1 MVNRVLIVGLGLIGG
16 SLAKA
21 LKKKHFANVIL
32 GYDRNL
38 AELQQG
44 LDLGIIDEGCSDFG
58 SAVKSADIIVLAV
71 PVKATEAVLSDLKPY
86 LQPHTVLTDVGST
99 KGNVIVAA
107 QSVFGSV
114 PRNFIP
120 GHPIAGSEKSGVAAA
135 DDSLFAKHKVILT
148 PLPDSDENATSLIAR
163 MWQSTGAEVL
173 QMAIE
178 RHDEVLAATSH
189 LPHLLAFSL
198 VDTLAKEQDSTEI
211 FRYAAGGFR
220 DFTRIA
226 ASDPTM
232 WHDVC
237 LANKQQIL
245 DQVDNFT
252 EGLATL
258 RKAIV
263 NGDSQLMLGIF
274 TRAKFA
280 RERFNKMLSG
290 LAYSQTCHNL
300 QVTFRIR
307 SAGPLIGRI
316 NVSGDKS
323 MSHRAVVLGALAE
336 GVTDISGFLESED
349 SLATVQAF
357 RDMGVVIEGPHQGK
371 VKIYGVGLHG
381 LYQPPGPLYLGNSG
395 TSMRLLS
402 GLLSAQAFDAELL
415 GDKSLSNR
423 PMERVAEPLREMG
436 ASVRTS
442 ENGSAPVYITGG
454 QQLSAINYQMPVA
467 SAQVKSALLLAGLY
481 AKGVTQI
488 KEPAIT
494 RDHTERMLENFGI
507 QLTVENSV
515 VSMASGQKLK
525 ATNLDIPADISSAAF
540 FIVAAAINAGSD
552 LVIEQVGVNPSR
564 SGILDIMKMMGADIT
579 LENPTTNNGEP
590 VADVHVRYAPLTA
603 ITIPEALVSVAI
615 DEFPIIFVAA
625 AAATGVTCLSG
636 VGELRYKESDRI
648 EAMQQGLLRMGIDVT
663 VEGDNIFITGGELY
677 GANISSFEDHRVTMA
692 FAVAGTIAKGEVM
705 IDACSHVATS
715 FPDFVEVAQKAG
727 IRIHKE
733 ETNVSN

>member
-1 MVNRVLIVGLGLIGG
+1 MANRVLIIGLGLIGG

-21 LKKKHFANVIL
+21 LKKKHFANVVV
-32 GYDRNL
+32 GCDRNL
-38 AELQQG
+38 DELQQG
-44 LDLGIIDEGCSDFG
+44 IDLGIIDEGCNDFA
-58 SAVKSADIIVLAV
+58 SAVKAADIIVLAV
-71 PVKATEAVLSDLKPY
+71 PVKATEAVLFDLKPY
-86 LQPHTVLTDVGST
+86 LQPHTVITDVGST

-107 QSVFGSV
+107 QNVFGSV

-135 DDSLFAKHKVILT
+135 DDTLFVKHKVILT
-148 PLPDSDENATSLIAR
+148 PLPESDKRATHLIAR

-245 DQVDNFT
+245 DQIDNFT
-252 EGLATL
+252 EGLASL
-258 RKAIV
+258 RRAIV
-263 NGDSQLMLGIF
+263 EGDSQSMLGVF
-274 TRAKFA
+274 TRAKSA
-280 RERFNKMLSG
+280 REHFNKMLTG
-290 LAYSQTCHNL
+290 TAYSQTHHNL
-300 QVTFRIR
+300 QVTFHIR
-307 SAGPLIGRI
+307 SAGPLLGRI
-316 NVSGDKS
+316 SVSGDKS

-336 GVTDISGFLESED
+336 GVTNINGFLESED

-357 RDMGVVIEGPHQGK
+357 RSMGVVIEGPHQGA

-381 LYQPPGPLYLGNSG
+381 LYPPPGPLYLGNSG

-402 GLLSAQAFDAELL
+402 GLLAAQQFDTELL
-415 GDKSLSNR
+415 GDKSLSKR

-436 ASVRTS
+436 ASINTS
-442 ENGSAPVYITGG
+442 ENGGAPVYISGG
-454 QQLSAINYQMPVA
+454 QQLSGINYQMPVA

-481 AKGVTQI
+481 AQGVTQI
-488 KEPAIT
+488 KQPAIT
-494 RDHTERMLENFGI
+494 RDHTERMLKNFGVE
-507 QLTVENSV
+507 LTTQNSV
-515 VSMASGQKLK
+515 VSIASGQILK

-540 FIVAAAINAGSD
+540 FIVAAAINPGSD

-564 SGILDIMKMMGADIT
+564 SGILEIMKMMGADLS
-579 LENPTTNNGEP
+579 LENPMTLNGEP
-590 VADVHVRYAPLTA
+590 VADVHVRYAPLKA
-603 ITIPEALVSVAI
+603 ITIPEELVSVAI
-615 DEFPIIFVAA
+615 DEFPVIFVAA
-625 AAATGVTCLSG
+625 AAATGVTCLTG

-648 EAMQQGLLRMGIDVT
+648 EAMQQGLLRMGINVV
-663 VEGDNIFITGGELY
+663 VESDNILITGGKLQ
-677 GANISSFEDHRVTMA
+677 GANISSYDDHRVTMA
-692 FAVAGTIAKGEVM
+692 FAVAGTIAKDEVT
-705 IDACSHVATS
+705 IEACSHVATS
-715 FPDFVEVAQKAG
+715 FPEFIEIAQKAG

-733 ETNVSN
+733 ETNVSS